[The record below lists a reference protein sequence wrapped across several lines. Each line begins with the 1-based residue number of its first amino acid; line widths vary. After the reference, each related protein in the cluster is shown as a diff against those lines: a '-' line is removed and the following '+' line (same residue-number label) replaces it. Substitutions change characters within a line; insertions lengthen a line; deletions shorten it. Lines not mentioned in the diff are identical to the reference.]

1 MSLGLLVVS
10 WVIATVAPATRVSS
24 RSFLVGS
31 QMGQRARSPRFRR
44 RPGPRSEAVM
54 VRPASSVVERLLCRQ
69 RVAGSMPA
77 PGSISILIHRGF
89 PDPVGQQQD
98 SCEHGRAY
106 QNPDHGFRPPLLPP
120 QGRSLS
126 ALPSARGRK
135 SRHHCTTSPTS
146 SRRRNCGQP
155 VRGTCPAG
163 RSFIRRHARWG

>member
-77 PGSISILIHRGF
+77 PGSISILIHRCF
-89 PDPVGQQQD
+89 TDPVGQQQD
-98 SCEHGRAY
+98 RCDHGRAY
-106 QNPDHGFRPPLLPP
+106 QNPDHSFRPPILPP
-120 QGRSLS
+120 QVRSLS
-126 ALPSARGRK
+126 ALPDARGRK
-135 SRHHCTTSPTS
+135 SGANPPADSQSCEA
-146 SRRRNCGQP
+146 RNCRRPTIRNTPDG
-155 VRGTCPAG
+155 G
-163 RSFIRRHARWG
+163 SFIWRHG